1 MKKPKKY
8 TNAQRMAKM
17 EKVLTSLY
25 VAVMSMRTRIDK
37 IEEILKIKK
46 EDEQVQS

>member
-8 TNAQRMAKM
+8 THQQRMAKM

-37 IEEILKIKK
+37 IEGILNIKK
-46 EDEQVQS
+46 DEEQKA

>member
-8 TNAQRMAKM
+8 THVQRMAKM

-25 VAVMSMRTRIDK
+25 VAVMSMQTRINK
-37 IEEILKIKK
+37 IEEILKIKNGK
-46 EDEQVQS
+46 EQ